1 MYERTTAVAAPEVFS
16 VARATG
22 ITRFGRGVAVATG
35 FDVGGVTITG
45 FGVAGL
51 EVAGA
56 AVTMARS
63 VLCGRGEDGCVAD
76 GCGDGVGDA

>member
-1 MYERTTAVAAPEVFS
+1 MYERTTPVAAAEVFS
-16 VARATG
+16 AARATG
-22 ITRFGRGVAVATG
+22 IVRFRIGVAVATG
-35 FDVGGVTITG
+35 FDVGDVMITG

-63 VLCGRGEDGCVAD
+63 VLCGRGGDGCVAD